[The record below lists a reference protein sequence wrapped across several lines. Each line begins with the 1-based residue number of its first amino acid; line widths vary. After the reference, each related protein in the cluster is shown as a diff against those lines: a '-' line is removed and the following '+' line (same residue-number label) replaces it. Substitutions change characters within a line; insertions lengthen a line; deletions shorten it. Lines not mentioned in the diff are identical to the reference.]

1 MFRLSVV
8 TVCYNPPLINLE
20 NTISSVIDNILS
32 TGNFARLEYVIID
45 GGSTNGALEII
56 NNIKGSNPS
65 LSIKVVSEPD
75 SGIYDAMNKGIIHS
89 EADWLIFMNV
99 GDSFVKSTIL
109 KNSIPLLDDN
119 KTVVYGDMIN
129 RDMLV
134 KAHAETFLHKGII
147 MACHQSMFFNKKL
160 LGRELN
166 YDLKYSIYADY
177 ELIVRILQ
185 CFEGSMFYL
194 DSPIAIY
201 EGGGISD
208 KVSTKKRLDKY
219 CILYKYYGVE
229 GVVRGI
235 IHSLVSKFYRNR

>member
-1 MFRLSVV
+1 MFRISVV

-20 NTISSVIDNILS
+20 NTIYSVIDNILS

-45 GGSTNGALEII
+45 GGSKNGALEVI
-56 NNIKGSNPS
+56 NKAKNNNPD
-65 LSIKVVSEPD
+65 LFIKVVSEPD
-75 SGIYDAMNKGIIHS
+75 SGIYDAMNKGIVHS
-89 EADWLIFMNV
+89 EADWVIFMNV

-109 KNSIPLLDDN
+109 KNTIPQLDDN

-134 KAHAETFLHKGII
+134 KAHAEIFLHKGII

-160 LGRELN
+160 LGHELN

-185 CFEGSMFYL
+185 HFDCSMLYL
-194 DSPIAIY
+194 NNPIAIY

-219 CILYKYYGVE
+219 CILYKYYGVK
-229 GVVRGI
+229 GVVRGL
-235 IHSLVSKFYRNR
+235 IHSLVSKFSRNR